1 MLSEKPTYAFDQFTL
16 DPRKRLLTRRG
27 TPVPLTGRA
36 FDILLLLIEERHR
49 IVPKEEL
56 LARVWGGVV
65 VEESNLFRQ
74 ISRIRRALGERP
86 DEHRYLVTVPNDGYR
101 FVGLIADA
109 VPAATLSAPETVLPA
124 DEPVAQVKPS
134 RKIDWWIGAGAAAAV
149 TLSAFALRGG
159 PQEARTP
166 VLQQVSFDEG
176 FPREATWSP
185 DGQSIAYTSDRSG
198 NPDIWLRR
206 LDRHDSVQLTNSPSA
221 ETSPAWSPDGRLI
234 AYRSTRDGG
243 GLFVATTEGSEERRI
258 SSFGDLPQWSPD
270 GSQLLFTWRAGEGT
284 GALAVYVVG
293 LDGGAPHVARPD
305 LLDDVGVVAAAWH
318 PTGLVSVL
326 GARDGQPLMLLAP
339 LTDGAPR
346 YALTSQAFRDR
357 LAPLGLSLGRYT
369 WSPSGDQLYFEGS
382 NGVENLWRVT
392 IDPATYDV
400 VRGPDRLTVGAGIDR
415 HLALSPDGNRLIFD
429 IRSSRTQLW
438 SFGFDAARRVLTSA
452 GRRVTS
458 GVPGELNADATSDGR
473 KFVYRATRGD
483 LQEVWEHSLA
493 SGVDRLL
500 FKGVGGNFSQPRWS
514 PDGRTLAFSREQPVE
529 TGPASSRELVLLTS
543 LDNRVRT
550 YPLGHSVVFRPTDW
564 FADARTILGSCRP
577 NPSQLSAVCLT
588 TTPDGDSLSANVRV
602 IASDPHRELFNAR
615 LSPDQQW
622 ILFQALDRRP
632 QGTST
637 LFVMAAS
644 GGPWL
649 PTTDPRVF
657 ADKPHWSPD
666 GQTILFVS
674 DRSGSLNV
682 WAQPFDLS
690 SGKPLGGAFQVT
702 SFDSERQMI
711 SSNLS
716 DMDLAITRDQLLLPI
731 AESTG
736 QLWTLGDL
744 NK

>member
-1 MLSEKPTYAFDQFTL
+1 
-16 DPRKRLLTRRG
+16 
-27 TPVPLTGRA
+27 
-36 FDILLLLIEERHR
+36 
-49 IVPKEEL
+49 
-56 LARVWGGVV
+56 
-65 VEESNLFRQ
+65 
-74 ISRIRRALGERP
+74 
-86 DEHRYLVTVPNDGYR
+86 
-101 FVGLIADA
+101 
-109 VPAATLSAPETVLPA
+109 
-124 DEPVAQVKPS
+124 
-134 RKIDWWIGAGAAAAV
+134 
-149 TLSAFALRGG
+149 
-159 PQEARTP
+159 
-166 VLQQVSFDEG
+166 
-176 FPREATWSP
+176 
-185 DGQSIAYTSDRSG
+185 
-198 NPDIWLRR
+198 

-221 ETSPAWSPDGRLI
+221 ETSPAWSPNGRLI

-258 SSFGDLPQWSPD
+258 SPFGDHPQWSPD
-270 GSQLLFTWRAGEGT
+270 GSQLLFTWRVGEGT

-293 LDGGAPHVARPD
+293 LDGAAPHLVRPD
-305 LLDDVGVVAAAWH
+305 VLDDVGVVAAAWH

-326 GARDGQPLMLLAP
+326 GAQDGAPVMLLAS
-339 LTDGAPR
+339 LTGGAPF
-346 YALTSQAFRDR
+346 YTLTSQAFRDR
-357 LAPLGLSLGRYT
+357 VEALGLRLGRYV

-392 IDPATYDV
+392 IDPARFDV
-400 VRGPDRLTVGAGIDR
+400 VAGPDRLTVSAGVDR

-438 SFGFDAARRVLTSA
+438 SFGFDAARGVLTST

-514 PDGRTLAFSREQPVE
+514 PDGRTLAFSRQQPID

-543 LDNRVRT
+543 VDSRVRT
-550 YPLGHSVVFRPTDW
+550 YPLGHQVVFRPTDW
-564 FADARTILGSCRP
+564 FADAQTILGTCRP
-577 NPSQLSAVCLT
+577 NPGQLSAICLT
-588 TTPDGDSLSANVRV
+588 TTPEGASSSADVRV
-602 IASDPHRELFNAR
+602 IASDPDRELFNPR
-615 LSPDQQW
+615 LSPDQRW

-632 QGTST
+632 PGTST

-649 PTTDPRVF
+649 PITDARVF

-666 GQTILFVS
+666 GQIVLFVS
-674 DRSGSLNV
+674 DRSGWLNV
-682 WAQPFDLS
+682 WAQPFDRRA
-690 SGKPLGGAFQVT
+690 GKPSDPAFQVT

-716 DMDLAITRDQLLLPI
+716 DMDLAITRNQLLLPI

-736 QLWTLGDL
+736 QLWTLGHL